1 MKMTFVSIK
10 YEKDGFSDTISISR
24 HSEDANS
31 VGRDYILDSFAT
43 LSSVFD
49 RVLNKYFVSTDV
61 ECNHGGHRYNNISGN
76 KSVFE
81 KMFKEVFQK

>member
-1 MKMTFVSIK
+1 MKMTLVSIK
-10 YEKDGFSDTISISR
+10 YEKDEFSDTISISR
-24 HSEDANS
+24 HSENVDAK
-31 VGRDYILDSFAT
+31 GRDYILDSFAS

-49 RVLNKYFVSTDV
+49 RVLNKYFISTDV

-81 KMFKEVFQK
+81 KMFKEVF